1 MKSEEENIKNEKIEN
16 DKSKNETTK
25 NENTQNEATNNNGKE
40 KDKKEKTKKEKV
52 KKEKK
57 TKEEK
62 KAEKEAKKQKKKE
75 KKEKKETSKF
85 VQTVKRKWL
94 IDGSR
99 TLSLV
104 LLILAA
110 FLGINTGM
118 KVWDLTPIDLS
129 QEKLYTLTDESKE
142 RVKNIDKDVHLY
154 FVGYTDDNADLTLA
168 KQYKDANERIVAE
181 AVDSESRPDLVEKY
195 GIQDTGSSGIIVECG
210 DRSKVLTASDLV
222 TYDST
227 TYETISIAEEKLT
240 SAILSVTTDD
250 IPKVYFLEGYSDF
263 TLDYNMYYLSVYLE
277 NEVTEVDTLNILSTG
292 NIPDD
297 CDTLVVTSPT
307 QDFSNEAKTA
317 IIDYINRGGNILWL
331 NAAMAVSADLPN
343 VNEVLALYGVNP
355 FDVGAIRET
364 DSSRMVVNSP
374 DLVIPSLGYSK
385 ITEDIYSDGI
395 IFRYPT
401 KININEEGLEDLKV
415 VETDLVTTSESSY
428 FRTDFNNSSAAAAE
442 GEETGSFVVG
452 AELEKTITEANEETG
467 TSAVTSTLIIFGENY
482 FISDYPFT
490 QESQYSAIQVSSY
503 NKDLVLN
510 SLAYLSDRE
519 EDITSRKS
527 TGTVTY
533 TATEQQDTIVRI
545 IIFSVPAVIILA
557 GLIVWQKRRRKK

>member
-1 MKSEEENIKNEKIEN
+1 MKSEEENIKKEQKEKKDKIE
-16 DKSKNETTK
+16 KVE
-25 NENTQNEATNNNGKE
+25 
-40 KDKKEKTKKEKV
+40 KEKT

-62 KAEKEAKKQKKKE
+62 KQAKEEKKKIKAEKKQAKKE
-75 KKEKKETSKF
+75 KKESNRF
-85 VQTVKRKWL
+85 VQAMKRKWL

-118 KVWDLTPIDLS
+118 KVLDLTPIDLT

-142 RVKNIDKDVHLY
+142 RVKDIDKDVHLY
-154 FVGYTDDNADLTLA
+154 FVGYTDDNADLALA

-181 AVDSESRPDLVEKY
+181 AVDEESRPDLVEKY

-292 NIPDD
+292 NVPDD
-297 CDTLVVTSPT
+297 CDTLVITSPS

-519 EDITSRKS
+519 EDITARKS

>member
-142 RVKNIDKDVHLY
+142 RVKDIDKDVHLY
-154 FVGYTDDNADLTLA
+154 FVGYTDDNADLALA

-292 NIPDD
+292 NVPDD
-297 CDTLVVTSPT
+297 CDTLVITSPS

-519 EDITSRKS
+519 EDITARKS

>member
-1 MKSEEENIKNEKIEN
+1 MKSEEENIK
-16 DKSKNETTK
+16 
-25 NENTQNEATNNNGKE
+25 KE
-40 KDKKEKTKKEKV
+40 KKEKKDKIEKVEKEKT

-62 KAEKEAKKQKKKE
+62 KQAKEEKKKIKAEKKQAKKE
-75 KKEKKETSKF
+75 KKESNRF
-85 VQTVKRKWL
+85 VQAMKRKWL

-118 KVWDLTPIDLS
+118 KVLDLTPIDLT

-142 RVKNIDKDVHLY
+142 RVKDIDKDVHLY
-154 FVGYTDDNADLTLA
+154 FVGYTDDNADLALA

-181 AVDSESRPDLVEKY
+181 AVDEESRPDLVEKY

-210 DRSKVLTASDLV
+210 DRSKVLTASELV

-240 SAILSVTTDD
+240 SAIISVTTDD

-263 TLDYNMYYLSVYLE
+263 TLDYNMYYLSIYLE
-277 NEVTEVDTLNILSTG
+277 NEITEVDTLNILSTG
-292 NIPDD
+292 NVPDD
-297 CDTLVVTSPT
+297 CDTLVITSPS

-331 NAAMAVSADLPN
+331 NAAMAISADLPN

-401 KININEEGLEDLKV
+401 KININEEGLEDLNV

-428 FRTDFNNSSAAAAE
+428 FRTDFSNSSATAVE

-467 TSAVTSTLIIFGENY
+467 ASAVTSTLIIFGENY

-490 QESQYSAIQVSSY
+490 QEYQYAAIQVSTY

-519 EDITSRKS
+519 EDITARKS

-545 IIFSVPAVIILA
+545 IIFTVPAIIILA

>member
-292 NIPDD
+292 NVPDD
-297 CDTLVVTSPT
+297 CDTLVITSPS

-355 FDVGAIRET
+355 FEVGVIRET
-364 DSSRMVVNSP
+364 DSSRMVANSP
-374 DLVIPSLGYSK
+374 DLVIPNLGYSK

-395 IFRYPT
+395 ILANPT
-401 KININEEGLEDLKV
+401 KVNINEDGLEDLNV
-415 VETDLVTTSESSY
+415 VETELATTSEGAY
-428 FRTDFNNSSAAAAE
+428 FRTNFNNSSAAAAE

-519 EDITSRKS
+519 EDITARKS

-557 GLIVWQKRRRKK
+557 GLMVWQKRRRKK

>member
-1 MKSEEENIKNEKIEN
+1 MNSEEKNINKEQTEKNEKIE
-16 DKSKNETTK
+16 KVE
-25 NENTQNEATNNNGKE
+25 
-40 KDKKEKTKKEKV
+40 KEKT

-62 KAEKEAKKQKKKE
+62 KQAKEEKKKIKE
-75 KKEKKETSKF
+75 EKKKAKKEKKETNKF

-118 KVWDLTPIDLS
+118 KVLDLTPIDLT

-142 RVKNIDKDVHLY
+142 RVKDIDKDVHLY
-154 FVGYTDDNADLTLA
+154 FVGYPEDNADLALA
-168 KQYKDANERIVAE
+168 KQYKDANEKIVAE
-181 AVDSESRPDLVEKY
+181 AVDAESRPDLVEKY
-195 GIQDTGSSGIIVECG
+195 GIQDTGSAGIIVECG
-210 DRSKVLTASDLV
+210 ERSKVLTSSDLV

-240 SAILSVTTDD
+240 SAIISVTTDD
-250 IPKVYFLEGYSDF
+250 IPKVYFLEGYSNF
-263 TLDYNMYYLSVYLE
+263 TLDYNMYYLNIYLE
-277 NEVTEVDTLNILSTG
+277 NEITEVDTLNILSTG
-292 NIPDD
+292 KVPDD
-297 CDTLVVTSPT
+297 CDTLVITSPS

-331 NAAMAVSADLPN
+331 NAAMSVSADLPN

-355 FDVGAIRET
+355 FEVGVIRET
-364 DSSRMVVNSP
+364 DSSRMVANSP
-374 DLVIPSLGYSK
+374 DLVIPNLGSSK
-385 ITEDIYSDGI
+385 ITEDIYNDGI

-401 KININEEGLEDLKV
+401 KININENGLEDLKV
-415 VETDLVTTSESSY
+415 VETDLVTTSEGSY
-428 FRTDFNNSSAAAAE
+428 FRTDFNNSSATAAE
-442 GEETGSFVVG
+442 EEETGSFVLG

-467 TSAVTSTLIIFGENY
+467 TSAVTSKLIIYGENY
-482 FISDYPFT
+482 FISDYPLT
-490 QESQYSAIQVSSY
+490 QDSQYPAIQVSTY

-519 EDITSRKS
+519 EDITARKS

-545 IIFSVPAVIILA
+545 IIFSVPAIIILV
-557 GLIVWQKRRRKK
+557 GIIVWQKRRRKK